1 MDIFYKIIALLGGL
15 AMFLY
20 GMRTMG
26 DNLKR
31 SSGGTMKAALEKV
44 TNKPAI
50 GFLFGMLVTCMIQ
63 SSTATIVLTVG
74 LVGAGFM
81 TFRQSIGIVLG
92 ANVGTAITAQIIRL
106 MDVGAGSGSLLYFFK
121 ADNLAP
127 LALTIGIILIMFVKG
142 NRANNTGS
150 ILMGFGIL
158 FMGLIFMS
166 QSVSTLGD
174 EISGLLTAF
183 EGNYIL
189 GFLSGVI
196 VTGIIQSSS
205 AVVGILQSMASSVGL
220 RFCGVFAIIIGVNI
234 GDCLTTFLVSR
245 IGAKPNQIRTA
256 AVHVIYNIFA
266 ATLIIVVLF
275 ILRMTGVLGD
285 EFWNMSLD
293 SGGVANIHGIF
304 RVVPAVLLL
313 PFSRV
318 FAGIAEKIFP
328 DKPMEEEDAEI
339 ENHLR
344 ELDYHLVSN
353 PTLALDQ
360 SARLIEH
367 MAEVAQHNVT
377 AMCQQIENYD
387 EKRFDRI
394 HKREELLDRMADA
407 ANRYIVEMSPYIT
420 EDDDSM
426 EQGFQM
432 RAVSSF
438 ERIGDHAVNVNYD
451 LVRMRE
457 NKQEFSEASLK
468 ELQVVNDAINSIL
481 QVTVDSYKRG
491 DAELS
496 KKVEPLEEV
505 IDELIEAVK
514 NRHIIRLTHNS
525 CDIYSGIQYENIL
538 TNLERIS
545 DMCSDIALI
554 VLGRNDRSIVGKE
567 HQYIHNLHHSNE
579 QGYMEAF
586 EAQHK
591 YYFSR
596 MPEFVLETE
605 SAEPED
611 ALPVTAE

>member
-1 MDIFYKIIALLGGL
+1 MDIFYKVIAMLGGL

-31 SSGGTMKAALEKV
+31 SSGGAMKAALEKV
-44 TNKPAI
+44 TNKPVI
-50 GFLFGMLVTCMIQ
+50 GFIFGMLVTCMIQ

-106 MDVGAGSGSLLYFFK
+106 MDVGAGTGSILYFFK

-127 LALTIGIILIMFVKG
+127 LALTIGIILIMFIKG
-142 NRANNTGS
+142 NFANNTGS
-150 ILMGFGIL
+150 VLMGFGIL
-158 FMGLIFMS
+158 FMGLLFMS
-166 QSVSTLGD
+166 ESVSTLG
-174 EISGLLTAF
+174 ESISGFLTAF

-189 GFLSGVI
+189 GFLSGVV

-205 AVVGILQSMASSVGL
+205 AVVGILQSMASSVGV

-245 IGAKPNQIRTA
+245 IGAKPNQTRTA

-266 ATLIIVVLF
+266 ATLIIIALF
-275 ILRMTGVLGD
+275 ILRMTGVLSD
-285 EFWNMSLD
+285 EFWNMQLN

-304 RVVPAVLLL
+304 RVVPAVCLL

-318 FAGIAEKIFP
+318 FANIAEKLFP
-328 DKPMEEEDAEI
+328 DQPMDEEDAEI
-339 ENHLR
+339 ENSLR
-344 ELDYHLVSN
+344 ELDHRLVTN
-353 PTLALDQ
+353 PALALDQ

-377 AMCQQIENYD
+377 AMCQQIEAYD
-387 EKRFDRI
+387 EKRSERI
-394 HKREELLDRMADA
+394 HKRENLLDRMADA
-407 ANRYIVEMSPYIT
+407 SNRYIVDISPYIS
-420 EDDDSM
+420 EDTHSM
-426 EQGFQM
+426 EQGFQL
-432 RAVSSF
+432 RALSSF
-438 ERIGDHAVNVNYD
+438 ERLGDHAVNVNYD

-457 NKQEFSEASLK
+457 NKQEFSEISLK
-468 ELQVVNDAINSIL
+468 ELKVINDAIQSIL
-481 QVTVDSYKRG
+481 QITVDSYKRG
-491 DAELS
+491 DAAMAY
-496 KKVEPLEEV
+496 KVEPLEEV

-514 NRHIIRLTHNS
+514 NRHIIRLTHSN

-554 VLGRNDRSIVGKE
+554 VLGRNDRNIVGKE
-567 HQYIHNLHHSNE
+567 HQYIHNLHHSN
-579 QGYMEAF
+579 QQAYMEAF
-586 EAQHK
+586 DAQYK

-596 MPEFVLETE
+596 MPEFVVEE
-605 SAEPED
+605 SAEVPE
-611 ALPVTAE
+611 ALPVEEE